1 MRFLIWSVTVQSRLR
16 RELSFDIIFTLNNV
30 AICSIS
36 TILSFWSPSMLIAD
50 VKISNL
56 VLAMIMM
63 ICTGMTNII
72 YMLEECQF
80 LEGQTQKLPG
90 YKY

>member
-1 MRFLIWSVTVQSRLR
+1 
-16 RELSFDIIFTLNNV
+16 
-30 AICSIS
+30 
-36 TILSFWSPSMLIAD
+36 MLIAD

-72 YMLEECQF
+72 YMLEEYQF
-80 LEGQTQKLPG
+80 LEGKTQKLPG
-90 YKY
+90 YKYIEESLFCRGADLMQHLPKFCNFTSRIFFSHD